1 MHLLNVLL
9 LLYVPLL
16 ERKQQV
22 PLKSIS
28 AKENAVSQQ
37 TPKNKKNK
45 MKDIST
51 TDRKVTDK
59 QANR

>member
-28 AKENAVSQQ
+28 AKENVVSQQ
-37 TPKNKKNK
+37 TQKKK
-45 MKDIST
+45 KKDIST
-51 TDRKVTDK
+51 LDRKVTGK

>member
-9 LLYVPLL
+9 LVYVPLP

-37 TPKNKKNK
+37 TQKKKKRHKYNG
-45 MKDIST
+45 
-51 TDRKVTDK
+51 
-59 QANR
+59 

>member
-1 MHLLNVLL
+1 MLNVLL

-37 TPKNKKNK
+37 TQKKK
-45 MKDIST
+45 KTST
-51 TDRKVTDK
+51 MDRKVTDK

>member
-37 TPKNKKNK
+37 TPKKKKNK